1 MRWLWKGGC
10 IWTKWKIVGGRCYC
24 GMLPNHCRVDEKVTD
39 RAKSFEGDSV
49 AKWHGGV
56 EVDGMMKKNM
66 RDMYAEGGQGGMVCG
81 LFV

>member
-1 MRWLWKGGC
+1 MDDAIAVC
-10 IWTKWKIVGGRCYC
+10 FPIIAI
-24 GMLPNHCRVDEKVTD
+24 VDEKVMD

-66 RDMYAEGGQGGMVCG
+66 REMYAEGGQDGVVCG